1 MSSDSLIPRGG
12 RLFEVGVTVVGVS
25 HLRSF
30 AQQGI
35 RFVEEQDRI
44 TSGGTLKNVN
54 EILFGL
60 TDLFADDH
68 QKTNPENRATP
79 IRGGA

>member
-1 MSSDSLIPRGG
+1 M
-12 RLFEVGVTVVGVS
+12 TVVDVS
-25 HLRSF
+25 HLRAF
-30 AQQGI
+30 APQNI

-60 TDLFADDH
+60 TDVFADDH
-68 QKTNPENRATP
+68 QKTNPENRATL
-79 IRGGA
+79 ISGGLENCPEG